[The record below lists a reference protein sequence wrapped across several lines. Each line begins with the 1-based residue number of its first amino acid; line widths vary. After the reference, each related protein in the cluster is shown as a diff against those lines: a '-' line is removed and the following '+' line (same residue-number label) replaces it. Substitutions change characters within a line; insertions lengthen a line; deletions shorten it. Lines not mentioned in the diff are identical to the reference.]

1 MRVYRLL
8 VAAHHTD
15 ILDLYGV
22 PPTPKGPSHQKACF
36 PEKLGPLG
44 FPHPPAYFSLHPDR
58 LTQLSIDSDHA
69 YMILK
74 NYDFPL
80 LPKIENP
87 DAISGR

>member
-1 MRVYRLL
+1 M
-8 VAAHHTD
+8 
-15 ILDLYGV
+15 LDPYKLN
-22 PPTPKGPSHQKACF
+22 PSPDMSFLNFSYEKIVIFNFAQKF
-36 PEKLGPLG
+36 GPLG

-58 LTQLSIDSDHA
+58 LTQLSIGSDHA

-74 NYDFPL
+74 NHDFPL